1 MANYNND
8 INKSTTYNEINNL
21 IAQNLSILSLCSFDQ
36 YNNILAENQ
45 NLKFINSKLQVKN
58 NELLINNNKLI
69 DYNHKLNEENHRI
82 QHELYIRC
90 VLPML
95 NKETRN
101 PSLATSLPGT
111 SLHHKIINTTFKINF
126 DSYSK
131 EKIDE
136 IIKSIKC
143 IKDIIKL
150 TPIWKQIRH
159 NQTLNKLQY
168 LTPIL
173 HKLDKMVGL
182 NDIKNEIFKK
192 IIYYV
197 KNKHNNEYLHTIISG
212 PAGVGKTEIAKLY
225 AQLFVRLGILKTDK
239 FIEIKRN
246 DLVGEYLGQTAP
258 KTRELLESAMG
269 GVLFLDEAYSLGSSD
284 RKDSYSKEAIDM
296 INQYLSERKGE
307 FMFIIAGYEDDIEN
321 CLLSYNKGMKRR
333 FQSHFKIKD
342 YNAEEMK
349 DIYNQKINE
358 AKYNSNIK
366 TNELVA
372 FFKDNL
378 KSFKYYGGDIEK
390 LVNEIKYVQC
400 MRIFND
406 NIESREI
413 VMSDIMKAFDIMN
426 IKKNEDYEMS
436 LYM

>member
-1 MANYNND
+1 MANYNNNFEL
-8 INKSTTYNEINNL
+8 NKLMT
-21 IAQNLSILSLCSFDQ
+21 QNLSLLSLCSFDQ
-36 YNNILAENQ
+36 YNSILSENQ
-45 NLKFINSKLQVKN
+45 SLKLANSSLIIKN
-58 NELLINNNKLI
+58 NELIIDNNRLI
-69 DYNHKLNEENHRI
+69 DYNHKLNEENYRI
-82 QHELYIRC
+82 HQELYMRC
-90 VLPML
+90 VLPTVKE
-95 NKETRN
+95 NKQTPN
-101 PSLATSLPGT
+101 ILINNILG
-111 SLHHKIINTTFKINF
+111 HNKIINTVFRITNE
-126 DSYSK
+126 SYNK

-136 IIKSIKC
+136 IIKSITN
-143 IKDIIKL
+143 IKDILKL

-159 NQTLNKLQY
+159 NQMLNKMQY

-173 HKLDKMVGL
+173 AKLDKMIGL
-182 NDIKNEIFKK
+182 KDIKNEIFKK
-192 IIYYV
+192 IIYYI

-258 KTRELLESAMG
+258 KTKEVLESAMG
-269 GVLFLDEAYSLGSSD
+269 GVLFLDEAYSLGSPD
-284 RKDSYSKEAIDM
+284 KKDSYSKESIDM

-333 FQSHFKIKD
+333 FQSHFKIKG
-342 YNAEEMK
+342 YNAEEMI
-349 DIYNQKINE
+349 DIFIQKINE
-358 AKYNSNIK
+358 FKYTTNIK
-366 TNELVA
+366 NNLLID
-372 FFKDNL
+372 FFKENL

-390 LVNEIKYVQC
+390 LVNEIKYTQC
-400 MRIFND
+400 MRMFTN

-413 VMSDIMKAFDIMN
+413 IMDDIIKAYNNMN
-426 IKKNEDYEMS
+426 IKRNDEYELS

>member
-1 MANYNND
+1 MANYNNNFEL
-8 INKSTTYNEINNL
+8 NKLMT
-21 IAQNLSILSLCSFDQ
+21 QNLSLLSLCSFDQ
-36 YNNILAENQ
+36 YNSILSENQ
-45 NLKFINSKLQVKN
+45 SLKLSNSSLIIKN
-58 NELLINNNKLI
+58 NELIIDNNRLI
-69 DYNHKLNEENHRI
+69 DYNHKLNEENYRI
-82 QHELYIRC
+82 HQELYMRC
-90 VLPML
+90 VLPTMKE
-95 NKETRN
+95 NKQ
-101 PSLATSLPGT
+101 TSNILGNNI
-111 SLHHKIINTTFKINF
+111 LGHNKIINTVFRINNE
-126 DSYSK
+126 SYSK

-136 IIKSIKC
+136 IIKFITN
-143 IKDIIKL
+143 IKDILKL

-173 HKLDKMVGL
+173 AKLDKMVGL
-182 NDIKNEIFKK
+182 KDIKNEIFKK

-225 AQLFVRLGILKTDK
+225 AQLFVRLGILKNDK

-258 KTRELLESAMG
+258 KTKEVLESAMG
-269 GVLFLDEAYSLGSSD
+269 GVLFLDEAYSLGSAD
-284 RKDSYSKEAIDM
+284 KKDSYSKESIDM

-333 FQSHFKIKD
+333 FQSHFKITG
-342 YNAEEMK
+342 YNAEEMR
-349 DIYNQKINE
+349 DIFIQKINE
-358 AKYNSNIK
+358 FKYTTNIK
-366 TNELVA
+366 NNLLID
-372 FFKDNL
+372 FFKENL
-378 KSFKYYGGDIEK
+378 KSFKYFGGDIEK
-390 LVNEIKYVQC
+390 LVNEIKYTQC
-400 MRIFND
+400 MRIFTN

-413 VMSDIMKAFDIMN
+413 IMDDIVKAYDNMN
-426 IKKNEDYEMS
+426 IKQNEDYELS

>member
-1 MANYNND
+1 MTNYNNNEL
-8 INKSTTYNEINNL
+8 NKLMT
-21 IAQNLSILSLCSFDQ
+21 QNLSILSLCSFDK
-36 YNNILAENQ
+36 YNDTLAENQ
-45 NLKFINSKLQVKN
+45 NLKFLNSKLQIKN
-58 NELLINNNKLI
+58 NELLIDNNKLI

-82 QHELYIRC
+82 QHELYVRC
-90 VLPML
+90 VLPTL
-95 NKETRN
+95 PTLPTSSN
-101 PSLATSLPGT
+101 SLPNSSANQ
-111 SLHHKIINTTFKINF
+111 SLHHKVINTAFRITN

-136 IIKSIKC
+136 IIKSISC

-182 NDIKNEIFKK
+182 NDIKHEIFKK

-269 GVLFLDEAYSLGSSD
+269 GVLFLDEAYSLGSAD

-342 YNAEEMK
+342 YSAEEMK
-349 DIYNQKINE
+349 DIYNQKITE

-366 TNELVA
+366 TDELVA

-413 VMSDIMKAFDIMN
+413 VMSDIIKAFDNMN